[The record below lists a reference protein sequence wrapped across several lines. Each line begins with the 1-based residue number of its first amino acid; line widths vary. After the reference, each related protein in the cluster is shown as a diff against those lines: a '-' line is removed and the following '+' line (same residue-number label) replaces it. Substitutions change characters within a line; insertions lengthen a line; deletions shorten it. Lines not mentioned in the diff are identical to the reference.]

1 MEITQQLPQRSLF
14 ITMIGDTKILTKID
28 YLTESYIQGAIIYP
42 YDEVV
47 FEYFT
52 DKEYLNKP
60 YNFSKVREI
69 IHNNFLMY
77 AELVKQR
84 QKILKESAGIPRGR
98 MSAVSGMYWGAQISA
113 FSSNYAKQLEE
124 TFNQEYFNNRVRE
137 RLQQSIRKVLSDKEF
152 PFKIHTPV
160 EYEKIFC
167 SAIAHYDNVVDIDS
181 KTNFNNKLQGWK
193 KFL

>member
-1 MEITQQLPQRSLF
+1 MEITQQLPQKSLF
-14 ITMIGDTKILTKID
+14 ITMSSDTKVLAKID
-28 YLTESYIQGAIIYP
+28 YLAESFIQGAFIYP
-42 YDEVV
+42 YNEIA

-52 DKEYLNKP
+52 EKECLNKS

-69 IHNNFLMY
+69 IHNHFLMY
-77 AELVKQR
+77 AELVKQH
-84 QKILKESAGIPRGR
+84 QKILKESSNFPRGH
-98 MSAVSGMYWGAQISA
+98 MSAVSGMYWGSQISG
-113 FSSNYAKQLEE
+113 FCSNYVKQLEE

-137 RLQQSIRKVLSDKEF
+137 RMQQCVRNVVREKEF
-152 PFKIHTPV
+152 PFKIHKPV